1 MRKART
7 MKNVFLTIILIFSF
21 LTGTAQSKIV
31 VNTNFDDVK
40 IFKMQGQDK
49 IEPPVGIGSAEV
61 KLSKKDINRFLFEK
75 EGYKSEVK
83 DFPRTQKWP
92 KTVQVNLTTRIIEI
106 VAEPFDAQIFLDGKY
121 VSKKTAL
128 ILIPKG
134 RIATIEIKKSGF
146 EPIIKTYYN
155 DDGKDIPPLKEE
167 FVLENRAIEIKVT
180 PLDGELSVDK
190 NRKEMGSTK
199 VIIPKGKC
207 VLVEASKEG
216 FVGLEKVFCN
226 KETESVPPTN
236 YSFLLEDRLVNI
248 NTSPS
253 DTEIVVDGKVVG
265 LGNYDL
271 KVPKNKCVEVKVAKE
286 GFIAVEK
293 SYCNS
298 TDYQEPPTRDH
309 IELVE
314 DEAYATSVSTDL
326 ANVKFT
332 VVVREGMSE
341 IDAWKL
347 LSQIVTTEFDV
358 LEVIDKETGY
368 LRTAW
373 QVQSFNGKS
382 TIRTRVIVSLNDSN
396 PLKYA
401 IKISSERADGIV
413 SAKEDEKFS
422 EWNRILKKYKN
433 IIEEAQTRL

>member
-1 MRKART
+1 
-7 MKNVFLTIILIFSF
+7 MKKIIFVITLTFCFFIV
-21 LTGTAQSKIV
+21 TGQSKIV
-31 VNTNFDDVK
+31 VNANFDDVK

-49 IEPPVGIGSAEV
+49 IEPAIGIGSAEV
-61 KLSKKDINRFLFEK
+61 KLSKKDINRFVFEK
-75 EGYKSEVK
+75 EGYKSEIK

-92 KTVQVNLTTRIIEI
+92 KTVQVNLTTRILE
-106 VAEPFDAQIFLDGKY
+106 VLAEPFDAQIFLDGKY
-121 VSKKTAL
+121 ISKKNA
-128 ILIPKG
+128 IISIPQG
-134 RIATIEIKKSGF
+134 RIATIEIKKTGF
-146 EPIIKTYYN
+146 QTINKTFYN
-155 DDGKDIPPLKEE
+155 EEGKDIPPLKEE
-167 FVLENRAIEIKVT
+167 FNLENRAIEIKVT

-216 FVGLEKVFCN
+216 FVGLDKVFCN
-226 KETESVPPTN
+226 KESESIPPTN

-248 NTSPS
+248 NSSPN
-253 DTEIVVDGKVVG
+253 DTEIIVDGKVVG
-265 LGNYDL
+265 LGEYNL
-271 KVPKNKCVEVKVAKE
+271 KVPKNKCVEVQVNKE
-286 GFIAVEK
+286 GFIGVK
-293 SYCNS
+293 KNYCNS
-298 TDYQEPPTRDH
+298 SDYQEPPTRDH

-332 VVVREGMSE
+332 VVVRDGITEL
-341 IDAWKL
+341 DAWKV

-401 IKISSERADGIV
+401 IKISSERADGLV

>member
-1 MRKART
+1 
-7 MKNVFLTIILIFSF
+7 MKKIFLVLTLLFSAIAAS
-21 LTGTAQSKIV
+21 AQSKIV
-31 VNTNFDDVK
+31 ITTNFDDVK

-49 IEPPVGIGSAEV
+49 IEPAIGVGSAEV
-61 KLSKKDINRFLFEK
+61 KLSRKDINRFLFEK
-75 EGYKSEVK
+75 EGYKSEIK
-83 DFPRTQKWP
+83 DFPRTQRWP
-92 KTVQVNLTTRIIEI
+92 KTFLVNLTTRIVEI
-106 VAEPFDAQIFLDGKY
+106 AAEPFDAKIFLDGKY
-121 VSKKTAL
+121 VTNKTTR

-134 RIATIEIKKSGF
+134 KVATIEIKKSGF
-146 EPIIKTYYN
+146 EPIVKVYYN
-155 DDGKDIPPLKEE
+155 EEGKDIPPLKED
-167 FVLENRAIEIKVT
+167 FILENRVVEVKVT
-180 PLDGELSVDK
+180 PLDGNLSIDK

-207 VLVEASKEG
+207 VLVEATKEG
-216 FVGLEKVFCN
+216 FVGQEKVFCN
-226 KETESVPPTN
+226 KDTESVPPTN
-236 YSFLLEDRLVNI
+236 YSFNLEDRLVNI
-248 NTSPS
+248 NSTPN
-253 DTEIVVDGKVVG
+253 DTEIIVDGKVVG
-265 LGNYDL
+265 LGNYSL
-271 KVPKNKCVEVKVAKE
+271 KVPKNKCVEVNVKKE
-286 GFIAVEK
+286 GFISAK
-293 SYCNS
+293 KNYCNS
-298 TDYQEPPTRDH
+298 NDYQEPPTRDH
-309 IELVE
+309 IELIE

-332 VVVREGMSE
+332 VDVREGISE
-341 IDAWKL
+341 LDAWKV

-382 TIRTRVIVSLNDSN
+382 TIRTRIIVSLNDSN

-401 IKISSERADGIV
+401 VKISSERADGIV